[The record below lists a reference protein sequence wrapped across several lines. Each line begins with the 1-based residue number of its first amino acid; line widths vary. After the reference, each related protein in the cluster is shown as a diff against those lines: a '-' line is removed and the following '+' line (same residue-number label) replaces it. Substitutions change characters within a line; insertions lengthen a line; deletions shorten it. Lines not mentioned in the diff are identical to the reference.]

1 MPYLDAVGSATMKST
16 IPYRRFFDCGAAM
29 AAAFVTDASGM
40 FQTVKR
46 EVVMQLAYDEAAPK
60 EATNLRINGSLLAKG
75 RLLNID
81 LAAICEQALADV
93 VRQRERELW
102 LLENKEAIAAYA
114 GFVEENGVFSDGLR
128 SF

>member
-1 MPYLDAVGSATMKST
+1 
-16 IPYRRFFDCGAAM
+16 
-29 AAAFVTDASGM
+29 
-40 FQTVKR
+40 
-46 EVVMQLAYDEAAPK
+46 MQLAYDEAAPK